1 MEQGSCRSTFDAPCR
16 RHRLWY
22 GNLCF
27 LPNLHAGYLE
37 GRRTKSFGAGE
48 LPVALFHSGLF
59 DRAVY
64 FPIVLPVYLWDGGLA
79 AVEPREKDGVCLPVR
94 RCRFGAAVL
103 PLEGAALFLPTQG
116 GITVAVMVFM
126 CLLAITLFS
135 FAVLNKRKE

>member
-79 AVEPREKDGVCLPVR
+79 AVEPREKDGVCLLVR
-94 RCRFGAAVL
+94 RCRFGAAFAFIPLFRSESVPVWGGGASVRRGSPFYPHRVGL
-103 PLEGAALFLPTQG
+103 PWL
-116 GITVAVMVFM
+116 
-126 CLLAITLFS
+126 
-135 FAVLNKRKE
+135 